1 MQQRSLPPSLTT
13 HKHLLPLPVK
23 IELARHEQ
31 AAVTTRYDAF
41 KARYW
46 ADPVAFVRECIQWKP
61 GDGPTAYQC
70 DVLARLVSH
79 KRASVRGPHGLGK
92 TGMAAWVVLW
102 FALTRDGQDWKLP
115 TTASAWRQLTKFL
128 WPEIHKWAR
137 QLRWD
142 VIGRG
147 PFNERTE
154 LQTLGLKLSTGEA
167 FAVASNRKEL
177 IEGAHADH
185 LLYLFDESK
194 AIPADTFDAAEG
206 AFSNAGSDTANEAYA
221 LAIST
226 PGEPQGRFY
235 DIQRRAPGY
244 EDWSVRA
251 VSLEETI
258 AAGRVSREWAEQR
271 ARQWGEQSTVYQNR
285 VAGEFAASDE
295 EGVIPLAWI
304 EAANERW
311 HEWAAQDKPGLLTDL
326 GVDPSG
332 GGDKFIQAL
341 RYRGG
346 QWDAID
352 TLRTLPK
359 PADPTDTMVQA
370 GYVVAAMRPSP
381 KARAVIDG
389 IGIGAGVAH
398 RTREQGHTVDIF
410 IASAG
415 SDKTDRSGEVGF
427 VNRRAAA
434 WWNLREMLDPSYGA
448 TLALPPDDEL
458 TGDLTAPHYTMKS
471 GGRYLIESKDE
482 IRARI
487 GRSTD
492 KGDTVV
498 QACCLPEQAYSGAR
512 QQNWMEG

>member
-1 MQQRSLPPSLTT
+1 MMTSAAIQAQA
-13 HKHLLPLPVK
+13 
-23 IELARHEQ
+23 ELERRRRRAQ
-31 AAVTTRYDAF
+31 TGPYDAF

-46 ADPVAFVRECIQWKP
+46 SDPVGFVRDCIQWKP

-70 DVLARLVSH
+70 DVLGRLISH

-102 FALTRDGQDWKLP
+102 FALTRDGLDWKVP

-137 QLRWD
+137 RLRWD

-154 LQTLGLKLSTGEA
+154 LQQLGLRLTTGEA

-206 AFSNAGSDTANEAYA
+206 AFSNAGTDTAGEAYA

-251 VSLEETI
+251 VTLEETI

-271 ARQWGEQSTVYQNR
+271 ARQWGEESAVYQNR

-295 EGVIPLAWI
+295 EGIIPLAWI
-304 EAANERW
+304 EAANARW
-311 HEWAAQDKPGLLTDL
+311 HEWVDAGKPGVLTDL

-332 GGDKFIQAL
+332 GGDKFYQAK
-341 RYRGG
+341 RFKGNG
-346 QWDAID
+346 WDAID
-352 TLRTLPK
+352 TLQALPK

-370 GYVVAAMRPSP
+370 GYVVAALNGNPS
-381 KARAVIDG
+381 ARAVIDG
-389 IGIGAGVAH
+389 IGIGAGIAH
-398 RTREQGHTVDIF
+398 RVREQDYRVDIF

-415 SDKTDRSGEVGF
+415 SDKRDRSGDIGF
-427 VNRRAAA
+427 VNRRAAG
-434 WWNLREMLDPSYGA
+434 WWNLREELDPAYGA

-471 GGRYLIESKDE
+471 GGKYQIEGKSE
-482 IRARI
+482 IRDRI

-492 KGDTVV
+492 KGDTVM
-498 QACCLPEQAYSGAR
+498 QACCLPEVVPPPPFAGAAGGQR
-512 QQNWMEG
+512 TAFTGRR